1 MIFFA
6 IFTFPPY
13 CGSVQLAL
21 KPDPVR
27 SVVKIDKTI
36 NLHNRLEILVLQIS
50 MKLYLFCNHHV
61 MDQTV
66 KLKHML
72 TFVKIQMIHR
82 AECIAKRNNK
92 NSVKK
97 WKGRLDDLK
106 IWGNNLAQ
114 ARLPKSMG
122 LPTEIVFL
130 YNFTSSKKCSKGEI
144 MIIMAYRQSLSLRT
158 TLIVIGWN
166 QFVINYSVWS

>member
-1 MIFFA
+1 MSLV
-6 IFTFPPY
+6 PPY

-21 KPDPVR
+21 NADPVR

-97 WKGRLDDLK
+97 
-106 IWGNNLAQ
+106 
-114 ARLPKSMG
+114 
-122 LPTEIVFL
+122 
-130 YNFTSSKKCSKGEI
+130 
-144 MIIMAYRQSLSLRT
+144 
-158 TLIVIGWN
+158 
-166 QFVINYSVWS
+166 

>member
-1 MIFFA
+1 MILFA

-21 KPDPVR
+21 NADPVK
-27 SVVKIDKTI
+27 SVVKMDKTI

-50 MKLYLFCNHHV
+50 KKIYLSWNHHV
-61 MDQTV
+61 LDQTV
-66 KLKHML
+66 ILKHML
-72 TFVKIQMIHR
+72 TLVKIQMIHP
-82 AECIAKRNNK
+82 AECIVKRNNK

-144 MIIMAYRQSLSLRT
+144 LIIMAYGQSLSLRT
-158 TLIVIGWN
+158 ILIVIGWY
-166 QFVINYSVWS
+166 QFVINSLVNA